1 MITGIILVLAGLLI
15 FAITGYRLF
24 KRQDET
30 KSLQGEVI
38 YRSQPQ
44 PIIINHTSTNLSL
57 VPKPAIEHAKKTL
70 HIAVLIN

>member
-1 MITGIILVLAGLLI
+1 MITVTILVLAGLLI
-15 FAITGYRLF
+15 FAIAGYMWV
-24 KRQDET
+24 KGQDET
-30 KSLQGEVI
+30 PSLKGDVI
-38 YRSQPQ
+38 NQSQPQ